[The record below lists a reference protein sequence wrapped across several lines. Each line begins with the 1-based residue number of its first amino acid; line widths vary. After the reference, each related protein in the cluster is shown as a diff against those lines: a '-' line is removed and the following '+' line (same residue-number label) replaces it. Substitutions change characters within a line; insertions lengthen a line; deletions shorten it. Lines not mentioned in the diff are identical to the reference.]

1 MSILIISENNQLED
15 LLSQQAILPDGVML
29 KSYRS
34 VHDFKDNLAD
44 KIIIYD
50 NSNLLDDKVAYKKIV
65 LGSNEDGSPDIS
77 YLSKPFRVADLFYL
91 LSGFINDIQRNSQ
104 VINIGIYDFDYV
116 HKTLKHGNEQIDLTE
131 KEAEIIKVL
140 SDAYPKA
147 LGKNELLNMAW
158 GYDGQIDTNTLE
170 THIYRLR
177 KKITG
182 NGEFIESDKDGYKI
196 NKILS

>member
-1 MSILIISENNQLED
+1 MSILIISENNQLVD
-15 LLSQQAILPDGVML
+15 LLSQQPILPEGIL
-29 KSYRS
+29 FIGCRS
-34 VHDFKDNLAD
+34 VNDFKGDIAD
-44 KIIIYD
+44 KIVIYD
-50 NSNLLDDKVAYKKIV
+50 GGNFQDDKAAYKKIV
-65 LGSNEDGSPDIS
+65 LGSSEDGLPDIS
-77 YLSKPFRVADLFYL
+77 YLSKPVRLADLFYL
-91 LSGFINDIQRNSQ
+91 LSGFINDIQKNSQ
-104 VINIGIYDFDYV
+104 VVSIGIYGFDYV
-116 HKTLKHGNEQIDLTE
+116 HKTLKCGNEQIDLTE

-140 SDAYPKA
+140 SSAYPKS